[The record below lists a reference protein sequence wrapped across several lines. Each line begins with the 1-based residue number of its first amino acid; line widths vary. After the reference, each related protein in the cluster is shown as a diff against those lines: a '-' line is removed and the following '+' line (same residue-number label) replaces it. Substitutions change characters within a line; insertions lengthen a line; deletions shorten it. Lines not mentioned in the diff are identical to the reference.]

1 MFPDLEA
8 ALGCKLPSPTELHT
22 EEARQALD
30 RCRLLSFC
38 LCCGSRFS
46 ESGFPIPVL
55 RIRDILVRI
64 QIRGSVH
71 LTNGSGFS

>member
-30 RCRLLSFC
+30 RCRLLLFLSM
-38 LCCGSRFS
+38 L
-46 ESGFPIPVL
+46 
-55 RIRDILVRI
+55 RI
-64 QIRGSVH
+64 QIQ
-71 LTNGSGFS
+71 

>member
-30 RCRLLSFC
+30 RCRPLSICYCGRSGIMEPNSRSRLIDDQKFKKILL
-38 LCCGSRFS
+38 R
-46 ESGFPIPVL
+46 
-55 RIRDILVRI
+55 
-64 QIRGSVH
+64 
-71 LTNGSGFS
+71 N